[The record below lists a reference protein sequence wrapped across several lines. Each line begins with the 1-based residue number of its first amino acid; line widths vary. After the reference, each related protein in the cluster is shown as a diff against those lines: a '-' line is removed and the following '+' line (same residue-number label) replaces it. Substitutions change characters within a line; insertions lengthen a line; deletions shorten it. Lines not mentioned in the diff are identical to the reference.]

1 MQNLWIMTIELPDAI
16 LAKSHTTAQAV
27 KLHIAIALFKEEIFT
42 LGQAALLAE
51 LPQLIFQQELAKRKI
66 AVHYDVE
73 ELRQDLQ
80 HLKVA

>member
-1 MQNLWIMTIELPDAI
+1 MTIELPDTI
-16 LAKSHTTAQAV
+16 LAKSHITAQDV
-27 KLHIAIALFKEEIFT
+27 KLHIAIALFKEEILT

-66 AVHYDVE
+66 AVHYGVE

>member
-1 MQNLWIMTIELPDAI
+1 
-16 LAKSHTTAQAV
+16 
-27 KLHIAIALFKEEIFT
+27 FKEEIFT

-66 AVHYDVE
+66 AVHYGVE

>member
-1 MQNLWIMTIELPDAI
+1 MTIEPSDTI
-16 LAKSHTTAQAV
+16 LAKSHTTAQEV
-27 KLHIAIALFKEEIFT
+27 KLQIAIALFKEEIFT